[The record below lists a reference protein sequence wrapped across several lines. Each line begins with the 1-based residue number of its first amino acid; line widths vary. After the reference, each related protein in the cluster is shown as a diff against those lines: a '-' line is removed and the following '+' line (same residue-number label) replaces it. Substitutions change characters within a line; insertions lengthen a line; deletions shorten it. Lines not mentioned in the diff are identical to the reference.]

1 MTSTPSSRHRSTTER
16 TSFSVANEEASL
28 PNTITPA
35 EIRNE
40 FRRRRRSRKKPKQ
53 NVLSLP
59 STTMRDA
66 PQKVSVVLRSRKR
79 ASIRKAD
86 ISSPFSNL
94 DSFPMEGFQHRGKNR
109 SPISSSQRASD
120 CL

>member
-1 MTSTPSSRHRSTTER
+1 MTSMPSSRHRSTPDR

-28 PNTITPA
+28 PNTFTPA

-59 STTMRDA
+59 STTTRDA

-86 ISSPFSNL
+86 ISSPVNTL
-94 DSFPMEGFQHRGKNR
+94 GSFPMEGFHGRRRNQ
-109 SPISSSQRASD
+109 SPISSSQR
-120 CL
+120 